1 VDRAVRVLP
10 GVKALLASSPEGRY
24 AVATS
29 GVKTYGTL
37 TFPLPIPEVSVGSE
51 LMGENKLI
59 N

>member
-1 VDRAVRVLP
+1 VVDRAVRVLP

-37 TFPLPIPEVSVGSE
+37 TFPLPIPEVSVGTE
-51 LMGENKLI
+51 LMGENK
-59 N
+59 